1 MSRLPVMYLVDAA
14 GNMHSVP
21 TRQYDAL
28 PKAIRDAVNATFDER
43 AAKKL
48 AWIRKRQRQLIN

>member
-1 MSRLPVMYLVDAA
+1 MMYLVDAA